1 MRATTF
7 TFASILLFATPLVA
21 SAESLTFTLENKT
34 PNMVV
39 QAFVSPADGGKSI
52 ELLHKKGLFGGKSR
66 QLTINDGSDACVY
79 KLRLVFEDDSFEDVR
94 DKVDFCETGTYTI
107 DD

>member
-7 TFASILLFATPLVA
+7 TFASFLLLATPLVA

-39 QAFVSPADGGKSI
+39 QAYVSAVDGGKSS
-52 ELLHKKGLFGGKSR
+52 ELLHKKGLYGGKSR

>member
-1 MRATTF
+1 MRAKTI
-7 TFASILLFATPLVA
+7 ILAAALLLAAPLAA
-21 SAESLTFTLENKT
+21 SAETLSFTLENKT

-39 QAFVSPADGGKSI
+39 QVYVSPADGGKSI
-52 ELLHKKGLFGGKSR
+52 ELLRKKGLFGGKSR
-66 QLTINDGSDACVY
+66 QLTIDDGTDACLY
-79 KLRLVFEDDSFEDVR
+79 KIRIVFEDDSFYDVR